1 MSEFT
6 SLLVKYL
13 IGLMGITIVVVI
25 HEIGHLA
32 AAKIHGIEVEVF
44 SFGLGPK
51 LLGKLYKG
59 TEYRISMFPMGGYC
73 RLKGSDDLSQALIGG
88 QRTFTHTEEG
98 SLFSVHPSKRVV
110 TYLAGPLANLLF
122 AILLYASLATLPM
135 QVVSTPSIVATVDDY
150 PTLFADAT
158 SPASEAGIQSGDLVV
173 KLNGVDVADWE
184 DLESMLRESSG
195 VEVFTVMRG
204 DTELEFTVAGQETQD
219 CSFRYGLTT
228 LQQALVG
235 SVRPDSEEYRAGMRN
250 GDLIIAVDD
259 VPVSNHLELLELINA
274 AGPSLQLTV
283 LRGTTEVLI
292 RFTPGHDERGMK
304 DFQFSIAARTV
315 KRGGKPFSLLEGYN
329 RTKLIVEQTF
339 AMIAGLFSRDEEN
352 LRSSVTGMARSAL
365 LIGDITTL
373 GLEQNTHSGLYAL
386 FYLMGGVSISL
397 AIANLIPLPAFDGG
411 QVLIALGEWVRK
423 KQIRPKTYYVLQ
435 LLGVVCIIG
444 IFLLLTVVDVRH
456 LLAIRH

>member
-150 PTLFADAT
+150 PTLFADAS
-158 SPASEAGIQSGDLVV
+158 SPA
-173 KLNGVDVADWE
+173 
-184 DLESMLRESSG
+184 
-195 VEVFTVMRG
+195 
-204 DTELEFTVAGQETQD
+204 
-219 CSFRYGLTT
+219 
-228 LQQALVG
+228 
-235 SVRPDSEEYRAGMRN
+235 
-250 GDLIIAVDD
+250 
-259 VPVSNHLELLELINA
+259 
-274 AGPSLQLTV
+274 
-283 LRGTTEVLI
+283 
-292 RFTPGHDERGMK
+292 
-304 DFQFSIAARTV
+304 
-315 KRGGKPFSLLEGYN
+315 
-329 RTKLIVEQTF
+329 
-339 AMIAGLFSRDEEN
+339 
-352 LRSSVTGMARSAL
+352 
-365 LIGDITTL
+365 
-373 GLEQNTHSGLYAL
+373 
-386 FYLMGGVSISL
+386 
-397 AIANLIPLPAFDGG
+397 
-411 QVLIALGEWVRK
+411 
-423 KQIRPKTYYVLQ
+423 
-435 LLGVVCIIG
+435 
-444 IFLLLTVVDVRH
+444 
-456 LLAIRH
+456 